1 MNRLWERVEN
11 FIRCYHC
18 LYKELKRR
26 ELKNWKENSLKD
38 IEERKRRILSRIKK
52 EIDKKEKSKLRIA
65 IGIV

>member
-1 MNRLWERVEN
+1 MDRLWERVKN

-26 ELKNWKENSLKD
+26 GVKNWKENNLKD
-38 IEERKRRILSRIKK
+38 IEERKRILSRIKK